1 MRNVILTI
9 AGVSMVQLIP
19 NINNPTQNE
28 IDSYIQHAVSNK
40 RGNELK
46 RILLEI
52 ECKRGV
58 GALLHPAEEYFL
70 ERVCRIN

>member
-1 MRNVILTI
+1 
-9 AGVSMVQLIP
+9 MVQLIP
-19 NINNPTQNE
+19 NNYNPTQNE
-28 IDSYIQHAVSNK
+28 IDAFIQHAE

-46 RILLEI
+46 RIRREI

>member
-1 MRNVILTI
+1 
-9 AGVSMVQLIP
+9 MVQLIP
-19 NINNPTQNE
+19 NNYNPTQNE
-28 IDSYIQHAVSNK
+28 IDAFIQHAVSND
-40 RGNELK
+40 RGSELK
-46 RILLEI
+46 RIKREI

>member
-1 MRNVILTI
+1 
-9 AGVSMVQLIP
+9 MVQLVP
-19 NINNPTQNE
+19 SINNPTQNE
-28 IDSYIQHAVSNK
+28 IDAFIQHAVSND
-40 RGNELK
+40 RGSELK
-46 RILLEI
+46 RIKREI